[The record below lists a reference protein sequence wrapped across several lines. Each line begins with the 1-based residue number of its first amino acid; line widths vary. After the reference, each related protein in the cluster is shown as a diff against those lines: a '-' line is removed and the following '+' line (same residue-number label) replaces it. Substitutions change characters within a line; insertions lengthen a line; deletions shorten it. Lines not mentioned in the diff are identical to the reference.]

1 MFWNR
6 AVGISL
12 SAVLLVA
19 VSSVSAA
26 SLPLTPESR
35 TQLEVEIG
43 EASREEQAAVIRVL
57 AARERRKAAEG
68 ASAELEKAISVAGAR
83 VHDAEVLIT
92 ELALRSRD
100 VVAQL
105 EQAEAEL
112 VDARLQLR
120 KTAAEL
126 YKGGGGS
133 EAIATLVGDATSLHE
148 VVVGKRYLED
158 VGRRS
163 ATDYNAYVTQRD
175 RVRAAKQ
182 QVIAEETAAREA
194 RSVAATEQLRL
205 SSLLADRTRKSSEAR
220 TREAEEGAALSAIQ
234 ARKGEFERRLAEVQK
249 ASNGIGSILGDRP
262 GGTRPGS
269 LRLPASGSIVSPF
282 GWRVHPIYGDR
293 RLHAGIDIDAPHGA
307 PVRAAA
313 DGTVVIAGYQTGYGN
328 TVVIDHGGGLATLSA
343 HLSVIS
349 VRAGQTVSAGQL
361 VGSVGNTGN
370 STGPHLHFEVRIN
383 GSPVDPMGYL

>member
-6 AVGISL
+6 VAGLSL
-12 SAVLLVA
+12 SAVLLVG

-35 TQLEVEIG
+35 TQLEGEIG
-43 EASREEQAAVIRVL
+43 EASREEQAAVRRVL
-57 AARERRKAAEG
+57 AARERRKAAEAAAVG
-68 ASAELEKAISVAGAR
+68 IGREISVAGAR

-92 ELALRSRD
+92 ELALRARE
-100 VVAQL
+100 VLAQL
-105 EQAEAEL
+105 EQAEGEL
-112 VDARLQLR
+112 LAARLQLR

-163 ATDYNAYVTQRD
+163 ATDYNAFVTQRD

-182 QVIAEETAAREA
+182 QVIADETAAREA

-205 SSLLADRTRKSSEAR
+205 SGLLADKTRKSSEAR
-220 TREAEEGAALSAIQ
+220 TREAEEGAALSAVQ
-234 ARKGEFERRLAEVQK
+234 ARKGEFQRRLAEVQK
-249 ASNGIGSILGDRP
+249 TSNGIGSILGDRL

-269 LRLPASGSIVSPF
+269 LRSPASGGIASPF
-282 GWRVHPIYGDR
+282 GWRVHPIYGDQ

-349 VRAGQTVSAGQL
+349 VRAGQTVSVGQL
-361 VGSVGNTGN
+361 VGAVGNTGN

>member
-6 AVGISL
+6 AAGLSL

-35 TQLEVEIG
+35 TQLEGEIG
-43 EASREEQAAVIRVL
+43 EASREEQAVVRRVL
-57 AARERRKAAEG
+57 VARERRKAAEG
-68 ASAELEKAISVAGAR
+68 ASAELGKAISVAGAR

-92 ELALRSRD
+92 ELALRARE
-100 VVAQL
+100 VLAQL

-112 VDARLQLR
+112 VAARLQLR

-126 YKGGGGS
+126 YKSGGGS

-158 VGRRS
+158 AGRRS
-163 ATDYNAYVTQRD
+163 ATDYKAFVTQRD

-182 QVIAEETAAREA
+182 QVIADETAAREA

-205 SSLLADRTRKSSEAR
+205 SGLLADMTRKSSEAR
-220 TREAEEGAALSAIQ
+220 TLEAEEGAALSVVQ

-249 ASNGIGSILGDRP
+249 ASNRIGSILGDRP

-269 LRLPASGSIVSPF
+269 LSLPARGGIASPF

-349 VRAGQTVSAGQL
+349 VSAGQTVSGGQL
-361 VGSVGNTGN
+361 VGAVGNTGN

>member
-6 AVGISL
+6 AAGLSL

-35 TQLEVEIG
+35 TQLEGEIG
-43 EASREEQAAVIRVL
+43 EASREEQAVVRRVL
-57 AARERRKAAEG
+57 VARERRKAAEG
-68 ASAELEKAISVAGAR
+68 ASAELGKAISVAGAR

-92 ELALRSRD
+92 ELALRARE
-100 VVAQL
+100 VLAQL

-112 VDARLQLR
+112 VAARLQLR

-126 YKGGGGS
+126 YKSGGGS

-158 VGRRS
+158 AGRRS
-163 ATDYNAYVTQRD
+163 ATDYKAFVTQRD

-182 QVIAEETAAREA
+182 QVIADETAAREA

-205 SSLLADRTRKSSEAR
+205 SGLLADKTRKSSEAR
-220 TREAEEGAALSAIQ
+220 TLEAEEGAALSAVQ

-249 ASNGIGSILGDRP
+249 ASNRIGSILGDRP

-269 LRLPASGSIVSPF
+269 LSLPASGGIASPF

-349 VRAGQTVSAGQL
+349 VSAGQTVSGGQL
-361 VGSVGNTGN
+361 VGAVGNTGN

>member
-6 AVGISL
+6 AAGLSL

-35 TQLEVEIG
+35 TQLEGEIG
-43 EASREEQAAVIRVL
+43 EASREEQAVVRRVL

-68 ASAELEKAISVAGAR
+68 ASAELGKAISVAGAR

-92 ELALRSRD
+92 ELALRARE
-100 VVAQL
+100 VLAQL

-112 VDARLQLR
+112 VVARLQLR

-126 YKGGGGS
+126 YKSGGGS

-158 VGRRS
+158 AGRRS
-163 ATDYNAYVTQRD
+163 ATDYKAFVTQRD

-182 QVIAEETAAREA
+182 QVIADETAAREA

-205 SSLLADRTRKSSEAR
+205 SGLLADMTRKSSEAR
-220 TREAEEGAALSAIQ
+220 TLEAEEGAALSVVQ

-269 LRLPASGSIVSPF
+269 LRLPASGGIASPF

-349 VRAGQTVSAGQL
+349 VSAGQTVSGGQL
-361 VGSVGNTGN
+361 VGAVGNTGN